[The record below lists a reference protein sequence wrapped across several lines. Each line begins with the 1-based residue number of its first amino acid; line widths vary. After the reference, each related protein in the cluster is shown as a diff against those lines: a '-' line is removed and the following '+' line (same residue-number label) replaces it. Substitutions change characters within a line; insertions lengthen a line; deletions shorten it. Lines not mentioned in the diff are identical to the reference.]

1 MKTVKVKRVHQNA
14 RLPKDADEF
23 AACADL
29 YCCEDCVVKLGGLTK
44 VRTGLVFEIPEGH
57 MVEVR
62 PRSGVSGRGIIIP
75 NSPGTIDSNYR
86 GEVIVMMY
94 GLFGSESFKAGDRV
108 AQARLIQL
116 EKCKFEEVQEVSETA
131 RGSGGFGST
140 GK

>member
-1 MKTVKVKRVHQNA
+1 MMTVKTKKLNPNA
-14 RLPKDADEF
+14 ILPKLVDDF

-29 YCCEDCVVKLGGLTK
+29 YCCEDCVVELGKLTK

-62 PRSGVSGRGIIIP
+62 PRSGISSRGVIIP
-75 NSPGTIDSNYR
+75 NAPGTIDSNYR
-86 GEVIVMMY
+86 GEVIVLMY
-94 GLFGSESFKAGDRV
+94 GLFGSETFKAGSRV
-108 AQARLIQL
+108 AQARLVKL
-116 EKCKFEEVQEVSETA
+116 EGYTFKEVDEVTETI